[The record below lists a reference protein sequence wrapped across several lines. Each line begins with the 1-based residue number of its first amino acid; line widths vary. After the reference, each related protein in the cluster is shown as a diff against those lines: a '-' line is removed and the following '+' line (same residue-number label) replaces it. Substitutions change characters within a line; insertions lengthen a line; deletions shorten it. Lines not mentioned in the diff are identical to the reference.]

1 MCASQLELLQEDMS
15 YATDEMER
23 LSKVVEEQAALL
35 EKSRTLNT
43 EKENK
48 INTLEEQVLP
58 FLPQFMQFLNQIG
71 VYVEL
76 VLLSFSHYQ
85 WLSAIL
91 DSYCTVVVFCSQIF
105 LNNELKTKG
114 VL

>member
-58 FLPQFMQFLNQIG
+58 FLPQFMLQFLNQIG
-71 VYVEL
+71 VYVES
-76 VLLSFSHYQ
+76 VHLSFSHYQ

-91 DSYCTVVVFCSQIF
+91 DSD
-105 LNNELKTKG
+105 
-114 VL
+114 